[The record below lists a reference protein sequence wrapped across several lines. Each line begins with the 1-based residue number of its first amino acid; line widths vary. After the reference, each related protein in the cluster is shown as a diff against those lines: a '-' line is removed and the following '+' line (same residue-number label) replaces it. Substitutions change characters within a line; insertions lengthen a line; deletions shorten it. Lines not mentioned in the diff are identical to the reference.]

1 MASYL
6 TVINAVSWTMVS
18 AVLHTQST
26 ETADQGD
33 TGICFLYSDASS
45 RDLSLDGA

>member
-1 MASYL
+1 MAPYL
-6 TVINAVSWTMVS
+6 IVINAVFCTMLS
-18 AVLHTQST
+18 AVLHTQIT

-33 TGICFLYSDASS
+33 TGICFLYSDAFA